1 MSNVQHAHTDG
12 KHITPNWRAADWK
25 ISLGYVWFFAGIAAF
40 TPFAAI
46 YYRSLG
52 FTSFQVGLLAAM
64 PAIALVLTGA
74 MWGAIAD
81 TMAKHRTMLRIALLL
96 GAAFAF
102 IASRTEGFTLL
113 FTWIVLLSFSTVPLR
128 SLMDHY
134 AVLVGSHIK
143 KPFGR
148 IRLWGAFGYTAFA
161 LSLGRIMNEEV
172 TSFFLVAYGIS
183 LLLTLAST
191 FSLPQL
197 PVQERRPIFE
207 GVGELLRNSRLMLVL
222 LVAFAQA
229 VAAFLIVASLGY
241 HITSMDGSASQVG
254 VAFAVAAV
262 SELPIFLLGA
272 WLYRKVGPDRLIALL
287 IGLYAI
293 RMLLLAVVQ
302 SPEAVIALQA
312 LHGVTFGGFL
322 VVCVPRAHELARG
335 KHPATVQ
342 ALLTLAAFGLGNVLG
357 AFLGG
362 ALLDHTRE
370 VYIAT
375 SVLMVVV
382 LVIYIS
388 GIRVLNGNRG
398 LDQRVQPM
406 KVES

>member
-1 MSNVQHAHTDG
+1 MATPQNSQLNA
-12 KHITPNWRAADWK
+12 PNWRTADWK
-25 ISLGYVWFFAGIAAF
+25 MSIGYIWFFAGIAAF

-52 FTSFQVGLLAAM
+52 FNDLQVGLLAAM
-64 PAIALVLTGA
+64 PAIALAITGA
-74 MWGAIAD
+74 MWGAVAD
-81 TMAKHRTMLRIALLL
+81 TMAAHRNMLRIALMV
-96 GAAFAF
+96 GAICAFL
-102 IASRTEGFTLL
+102 ASRAHGFPLL
-113 FTWIVLLSFSTVPLR
+113 FTSIALLSFSTVPLR

-134 AVLVGSHIK
+134 AVLIGGRIN

-183 LLLTLAST
+183 LLLTMVST

-197 PVQERRPIFE
+197 LAQQRQPLMA
-207 GVGELLRNSRLMLVL
+207 GVGELLQNRRLMLVL
-222 LVAFAQA
+222 MVAFAQA

-241 HITSMDGSASQVG
+241 HITSMDGNPSQVG
-254 VAFAVAAV
+254 AAFAVAAI
-262 SELPIFLLGA
+262 SELPIFLIGY
-272 WLYRKVGPDRLIALL
+272 WLYKKFGPDHLIVVLL
-287 IGLYAI
+287 LLYVV

-342 ALLTLAAFGLGNVLG
+342 AMLTLAAFGLGNIVG
-357 AFLGG
+357 SFLGG
-362 ALLDHTRE
+362 ALLDHTRQ
-370 VYIAT
+370 VYIGTAILI
-375 SVLMVVV
+375 SIVMVMYGV
-382 LVIYIS
+382 
-388 GIRVLNGNRG
+388 GIRSWQRG
-398 LDQRVQPM
+398 DAANQRVQPTS
-406 KVES
+406 VES